1 MIVHINIYKL
11 DKYSRN
17 MSERE
22 ELVEILGEYSDGKSN
37 VLEKSKNNEVYKKY
51 NFDDLIYSLNSN
63 DILKIIFPSHIFDK
77 LYYELKDCDDNYNT
91 YYLCENIRDGDIFF
105 LSPKKCCKG
114 GKHKDK
120 CVHKHFPILVM
131 DPKDLEINKK
141 IKTYDFFKNKKKY
154 MRTMWSELMF
164 KEKLNLFFLIKHLEI
179 FYKNLMA
186 DYNISNTYVFGN
198 FCYCKKMIVMD
209 ILNSEYH
216 LNLVFYNWFKNSKLK
231 TKEYKML
238 LNACRYCWRYLKRKL
253 HDSCEDILINS
264 FNKINVT
271 DKTMNK
277 DMNNFRNESKVQ
289 LKNTQNKNYISI
301 SNKEA
306 DISDNLGITNYEK
319 CLINAP
325 YIDEE

>member
-1 MIVHINIYKL
+1 
-11 DKYSRN
+11 
-17 MSERE
+17 
-22 ELVEILGEYSDGKSN
+22 
-37 VLEKSKNNEVYKKY
+37 
-51 NFDDLIYSLNSN
+51 
-63 DILKIIFPSHIFDK
+63 
-77 LYYELKDCDDNYNT
+77 
-91 YYLCENIRDGDIFF
+91 
-105 LSPKKCCKG
+105 
-114 GKHKDK
+114 
-120 CVHKHFPILVM
+120 
-131 DPKDLEINKK
+131 
-141 IKTYDFFKNKKKY
+141 
-154 MRTMWSELMF
+154 
-164 KEKLNLFFLIKHLEI
+164 
-179 FYKNLMA
+179 
-186 DYNISNTYVFGN
+186 
-198 FCYCKKMIVMD
+198 MIVMD